1 MDWIVPDRSV
11 CLILAGQSS
20 YALVSRTRVSVRGTI
35 QGACK
40 EVVCSPARRPMIERS
55 EEQEAVAIAPL
66 VDAERLRLA
75 RELRGWTQSELVAQ
89 ASGAFTSAALSQLE
103 RGHTRPLPSTLLAI
117 AQATE
122 CPLSFFVARPGD
134 RHREGFFRSLQATTA
149 RERRRHLADARLL
162 QELITVIEEHV
173 ALPEVDVPRHGE
185 DSRTSEAIEGF
196 AERTRHLWGLSDE
209 PIPNVV
215 RELERHGIV
224 VVRVSSFSREV
235 DAFSVHHDHRPIV
248 VLGTEKGV
256 TARSRFD
263 AAHELAHLILHEDS
277 DAGSRQSESEAHQFA
292 AAFLMP
298 ASRIRQELPA
308 SLDWTALMRLKMRWR
323 VSMAALL
330 RRAVTLG
337 RISQSSYVNA
347 MKTMSARGWRR
358 HEPGDEKLGPLESP
372 VLLRLA
378 LDRLSEAGIGLDALA
393 AEAALPTADVHR
405 LVEQTRD
412 PRPRV
417 QL

>member
-1 MDWIVPDRSV
+1 MTDR
-11 CLILAGQSS
+11 AEE
-20 YALVSRTRVSVRGTI
+20 
-35 QGACK
+35 QGA
-40 EVVCSPARRPMIERS
+40 A
-55 EEQEAVAIAPL
+55 AIAPL
-66 VDAERLRLA
+66 VAPERLRLA
-75 RELRGWTQSELVAQ
+75 RELRGWTQGELVAR
-89 ASGAFTSAALSQLE
+89 ADDTFTSAALSQLE

-117 AQATE
+117 ARATD

-162 QELITVIEEHV
+162 HELVTVIEEHV
-173 ALPEVDVPRHGE
+173 ALPEVDVPRRGE
-185 DSRTSEAIEGF
+185 GLRAPGVIDGL
-196 AERTRHLWGLSDE
+196 AEQTRRLWGLGNE

-215 RELERHGIV
+215 RELERHGII

-235 DAFSVHHDHRPIV
+235 DAFSVHHEHRPIV

-263 AAHELAHLILHEDS
+263 AAHELGHLILHEDA

-298 ASRIRQELPA
+298 ASQIRQELPA
-308 SLDWTALMRLKMRWR
+308 SVDWTALMRLKMRWR
-323 VSMAALL
+323 VSIAALL
-330 RRAVTLG
+330 RRALTLG
-337 RISQSSYVNA
+337 RISQHSYVNA
-347 MKTMSARGWRR
+347 MKTMSARGWRIN
-358 HEPGDEKLGPLESP
+358 EPGDEKLGPMETP

-378 LDRLSEAGIGLDALA
+378 LDRLTDAGIGLDALA
-393 AEAALPTADVHR
+393 VEASLPIADVHR
-405 LVEQTRD
+405 LVEETRD